1 MYICEPYLKR
11 FQLNEDQ
18 YIVLREEEI
27 EHLNLEHN
35 NAYLSKSQAHE
46 LKGF

>member
-1 MYICEPYLKR
+1 MYIYEPYLKR
-11 FQLNEDQ
+11 FQLNKDQ

-35 NAYLSKSQAHE
+35 NALVVS
-46 LKGF
+46 LKIAST